1 MLLAYAFLACEVMMQ
16 WLHVVERA
24 ANAKALE
31 MKDEESQEKTK
42 SSVLQ
47 ERVAGNKRAQ
57 VH

>member
-1 MLLAYAFLACEVMMQ
+1 MQ